1 MLGDNLL
8 KLVEPDREDNRV
20 RLRDR
25 LAHGCGGSQRAE
37 LCRHPL
43 CMGLVLR
50 GKHNTF
56 AATDQMLRQGAAEVA
71 SADDGCRHG
80 FKKLHQMKLSK
91 WSTDMGR

>member
-25 LAHGCGGSQRAE
+25 LAYGCGGSQRAE
-37 LCRHPL
+37 LRGELL

-56 AATDQMLRQGAAEVA
+56 AAADQIRDPLLRWPTT
-71 SADDGCRHG
+71 ADRR
-80 FKKLHQMKLSK
+80 LST
-91 WSTDMGR
+91 S